1 MKKGQAVKTLKKSDV
16 KKIISYLEK
25 EEEMVVILGVV
36 KFCLNTGLRISDIL
50 LLKFENIENTALKE
64 KKTKKTKNI
73 IYNSSCKEITKK
85 LAEYYK
91 KKYIPNFNSG
101 YLFKSSIN
109 PNKPISY
116 QGVNYHIAK
125 LRKKLKINY
134 PMNTHSFRKTWART
148 VYYKYNDLVL
158 VMKLLNHSNPK
169 VTLRYIGIEEEE
181 IKKVYSE
188 ILF

>member
-1 MKKGQAVKTLKKSDV
+1 MKRGQAVKPLKKNDIE
-16 KKIISYLEK
+16 KIFTLLEK
-25 EEEMVVILGVV
+25 NENIVMLGIV
-36 KFCLNTGLRISDIL
+36 KFALNTGLRISDIL
-50 LLKFENIENTALKE
+50 LLKFENIESTALKE

-73 IYNSSCKEITKK
+73 IYNSSCEEIIKK
-85 LAEYYK
+85 LIEYYK
-91 KKYIPNFNSG
+91 KRYNDNFNSG

-116 QGVNYHIAK
+116 QGVNYHIK
-125 LRKKLKINY
+125 NLRTKLKINY

>member
-1 MKKGQAVKTLKKSDV
+1 MIKGQSVKPLKKGDV
-16 KKIISYLEK
+16 EKIFKLL
-25 EEEMVVILGVV
+25 EEEENIIMLGIV
-36 KFCLNTGLRISDIL
+36 KFALNTGLRISDIL
-50 LLKFENIENTALKE
+50 LLKFENIENSFIIE
-64 KKTKKTKNI
+64 KKTKKSKNI
-73 IYNSSCKEITKK
+73 IYNSSCKKITKR
-85 LAEYYK
+85 LAEFYK
-91 KKYIPNFNSG
+91 KRYFYNYNTG
-101 YLFKSSIN
+101 YLFKSSVN

-116 QGVNYHIAK
+116 QGVNYHIKA
-125 LRKKLKINY
+125 LRIKLKIDY

-188 ILF
+188 VLF

>member
-1 MKKGQAVKTLKKSDV
+1 MKKGQTVKPLKKNDIENIF
-16 KKIISYLEK
+16 KLLEK
-25 EEEMVVILGVV
+25 NENIVMLGII
-36 KFCLNTGLRISDIL
+36 KFALNTGLRISDIL
-50 LLKFENIENTALKE
+50 LLKFENIEVTYLTE
-64 KKTKKTKNI
+64 KKTKKTKGI
-73 IYNSSCKEITKK
+73 IYNSSCKDITKR

-91 KKYIPNFNSG
+91 KKYNNNFNSG
-101 YLFKSSIN
+101 YLFKSSVN

-116 QGVNYHIAK
+116 QGVNYHIK
-125 LRKKLKINY
+125 TLRTKLKINY
-134 PMNTHSFRKTWART
+134 PMNTHSFRKTWAKT

-188 ILF
+188 IIF